1 MSRGNLTFPF
11 RGKMLFPSPPTTTEQ
26 YTVLREPCA
35 GIVSGDFLFP
45 KTSPGNRT
53 ETMRMQYRNHP
64 GDPVREQY
72 RPHRRNPFLIFQ
84 ISTHAGPEMAQNAVI
99 PGLPANG
106 RGLEGGKD
114 KWEPKGEPGWGTG
127 VGTGVG
133 AARLTVRNSCG
144 GSPEGSRIGS
154 REGDGGAGEGGG
166 KKGEM
171 RTKMSTNRG
180 KSILPLGEQM
190 TLPHDIVLLENGVF
204 GKSINS

>member
-11 RGKMLFPSPPTTTEQ
+11 RGKMLFPSPSTTTEQ

-106 RGLEGGKD
+106 RGEGYMRT
-114 KWEPKGEPGWGTG
+114 EREPGRGTEA
-127 VGTGVG
+127 GTGVG
-133 AARLTVRNSCG
+133 AARLTV
-144 GSPEGSRIGS
+144 IGFLWRFPRGFPN
-154 REGDGGAGEGGG
+154 REQGGG
-166 KKGEM
+166 WG
-171 RTKMSTNRG
+171 RG
-180 KSILPLGEQM
+180 GRGREIR
-190 TLPHDIVLLENGVF
+190 
-204 GKSINS
+204 